1 MSIMQNRS
9 YKTVTEALSVVSKN
23 LNLPLGKTRSLYYDP
38 RSYRGNMPGV
48 VSEAMKEL
56 GFVRIPG
63 NNSFKA
69 RADRV
74 KERLNAI
81 PADAKAKTLRDIA
94 DALGISQQTVQNA
107 FCKSAQGRL
116 SQSLLSSIQEA
127 AKRMDYVSP
136 MTPEGKKRTQER
148 LNAVRQAHFWKG
160 GNFHTK
166 EEEVARMRQLR
177 EEGYSNMEIAKKIG
191 RSYQTVRKSIGTQP
205 TDMTLHTKAMSGAAR
220 TKKTQERKV
229 YVADHTIRAYNDTLQ
244 EINTLRNDAKA
255 LLEKADSLEKKLV
268 TQLPDVKKAQKVATL
283 PLLTIEPAINLASA
297 QPTTIQ

>member
-1 MSIMQNRS
+1 MSTMQNRS
-9 YKTVTEALSVVSKN
+9 YKTVKRALTAVAA
-23 LNLPLGKTRSLYYDP
+23 
-38 RSYRGNMPGV
+38 
-48 VSEAMKEL
+48 E
-56 GFVRIPG
+56 
-63 NNSFKA
+63 
-69 RADRV
+69 
-74 KERLNAI
+74 
-81 PADAKAKTLRDIA
+81 
-94 DALGISQQTVQNA
+94 LGISFDAARNA
-107 FCKSAQGRL
+107 YYTPDKYSEGTHNSVVKAMQKMGYAIEKRL
-116 SQSLLSSIQEA
+116 ISRPYPSFLKMKEI
-127 AKRMDYVSP
+127 
-136 MTPEGKKRTQER
+136 PEGARATTLQEVAEILGIGASTVRKCFAAPNPNSRVHPDTKKAILEACKKLGYIHPRSVAGKQRTQER

-160 GNFHTK
+160 GNFHSK

-229 YVADHTIRAYNDTLQ
+229 YVADHTIRAYNNTLQ

-255 LLEKADSLEKKLV
+255 LLEKADSLEKTLKD
-268 TQLPDVKKAQKVATL
+268 TLPDVKKAQKVATL